1 MYIYN
6 YRYIHLQNL
15 LQLSVYVHMSIC
27 TSSTLQ
33 KTISSHRAKPACS
46 WCWTW
51 LKWPFYMGFCFLI
64 LGAVGKIAKKPDCNA
79 KLGEKPTWNPVWEIA
94 RASDNICWVY
104 LLGRFRIITVVTS
117 APTSW
122 DWIMKVWDSNIYQTI
137 KYQSNINQYPTKG
150 YHRCPSLTPIKKTAS
165 TSGKIMKPGEK
176 GRHIV
181 NGKPPRIHMVDL
193 GW

>member
-1 MYIYN
+1 MCMCIIYIYR

-33 KTISSHRAKPACS
+33 KAISSHRAKPACS

-51 LKWPFYMGFCFLI
+51 PKWPFYMGYFVSLY
-64 LGAVGKIAKKPDCNA
+64 LGQLGKSPKNQTATPSWERSH
-79 KLGEKPTWNPVWEIA
+79 GNPVWEIA

-137 KYQSNINQYPTKG
+137 KLSNINQI
-150 YHRCPSLTPIKKTAS
+150 SIKYQSISNKS
-165 TSGKIMKPGEK
+165 S
-176 GRHIV
+176 
-181 NGKPPRIHMVDL
+181 
-193 GW
+193 